1 MQPLRIETER
11 LQSVW
16 RFSCETG
23 ECVPFTILFSKAA
36 VSVWFGS
43 KCGNDP
49 RCPQKHDYD
58 MDLLMGNAWRTAQ
71 SIRDSVN
78 REHPETVEQLTA

>member
-1 MQPLRIETER
+1 
-11 LQSVW
+11 
-16 RFSCETG
+16 
-23 ECVPFTILFSKAA
+23 
-36 VSVWFGS
+36 
-43 KCGNDP
+43 
-49 RCPQKHDYD
+49 